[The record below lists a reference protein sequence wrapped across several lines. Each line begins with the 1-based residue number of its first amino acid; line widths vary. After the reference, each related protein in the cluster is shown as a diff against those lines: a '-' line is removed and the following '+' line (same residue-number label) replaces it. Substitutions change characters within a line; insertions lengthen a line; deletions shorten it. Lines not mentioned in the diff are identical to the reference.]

1 MPGWYIHINVA
12 RKGIDALSSNPTAA
26 PIFAAN
32 GPDAA
37 SLTQIAHDEPA
48 YAALG
53 SIGPDIF
60 FFFLILS
67 RRSEAC
73 SEACW
78 GDPRYLHMV
87 GRQLSG
93 AL

>member
-60 FFFLILS
+60 FLLPDFKPPV
-67 RRSEAC
+67 
-73 SEACW
+73 
-78 GDPRYLHMV
+78 GHMI
-87 GRQLSG
+87 GQL
-93 AL
+93 AW